1 MNMDWQR
8 TILIGGMGLV
18 AWMLVIQWNQFQDQ
32 EVALQPNYSESQSSY
47 GSSLES
53 VTGVDS
59 PQNGEELPQLASM
72 P

>member
-1 MNMDWQR
+1 MDWQR

-32 EVALQPNYSESQSSY
+32 AGALQPNYSESQPSY

-59 PQNGEELPQLASM
+59 SQNGEELPKLE
-72 P
+72 